1 MGALAIANSYKGQLV
16 LLIVVQ
22 KNIINISEDLKEFEQ
37 YTISSYFIEKIVFVI
52 TRNFTSHSANEWEIV
67 LLCK

>member
-1 MGALAIANSYKGQLV
+1 MDALAIANSYKGQLV
-16 LLIVVQ
+16 LLIVIQ
-22 KNIINISEDLKEFEQ
+22 KNIININEDLKEFEQ

-52 TRNFTSHSANEWEIV
+52 TRNFTSHNANEWEIV